1 MGVTCINAGKRR
13 IKLTDL
19 MAKEFQ
25 EELMQGENMVF
36 CHQCQQKTNSTKQIK
51 LLKYPHYLN
60 VTLKM
65 FDATGQKL
73 PKLISVPFH
82 LNLINSGI
90 ANTNYMLVSFII
102 HSGVMSDQG
111 HYTQIGRSVSDTK
124 KAWRLKNSSSNWS
137 EYGDWTYSNDEI
149 KRSVKMQKIK
159 NVLGL
164 GRVSSSFEC
173 AYNLTFLR
181 MEDIHGIAI
190 PQMPNVPLY
199 PNEPEYENVTIED
212 WNNENDDNNYHYE
225 YYNDYDYDFV
235 EKNKSDVNKSQIN
248 TNDQSSY
255 VTLNMDNAVS
265 VTGNYNYNNHTAT
278 RSNDNDCN
286 ILTIMTKDCDQKEME
301 MDYKEG
307 DNDIDMVQSS
317 MLNLPKL

>member
-1 MGVTCINAGKRR
+1 
-13 IKLTDL
+13 

-25 EELMQGENMVF
+25 EELMEGENVVF
-36 CHQCQQKTNSTKQIK
+36 CHQCQKKTNSTKQIK
-51 LLKYPHYLN
+51 LLKYPRYLN
-60 VTLKM
+60 ITLKM

-73 PKLISVPFH
+73 PKLVSVPFH
-82 LNLINSGI
+82 LNLINSGY

-124 KAWRLKNSSSNWS
+124 NAWRQKNSSSNWS
-137 EYGDWTYSNDEI
+137 EYGDWIYSNDEI
-149 KRSVKMQKIK
+149 KRRIKIQKIK

-164 GRVSSSFEC
+164 GRVTSSFEC
-173 AYNLTFLR
+173 AYNITYLR

-212 WNNENDDNNYHYE
+212 WPNENYDNDCDYE
-225 YYNDYDYDFV
+225 YQNDYDIV
-235 EKNKSDVNKSQIN
+235 VNHEEKNKSDVN
-248 TNDQSSY
+248 THDQSSY
-255 VTLNMDNAVS
+255 GTLNMDNAIS
-265 VTGNYNYNNHTAT
+265 VTDNHNYNNHSAPI
-278 RSNDNDCN
+278 SNDNNCN
-286 ILTIMTKDCDQKEME
+286 ILTIMSNDCDQNQME
-301 MDYKEG
+301 MDYKEE

>member
-1 MGVTCINAGKRR
+1 
-13 IKLTDL
+13 

-25 EELMQGENMVF
+25 EELMEGENMVF
-36 CHQCQQKTNSTKQIK
+36 CHQCQKKTNSTKQIK
-51 LLKYPHYLN
+51 LLKYPRYLN
-60 VTLKM
+60 ITLKM

-73 PKLISVPFH
+73 PKLVSVPFH
-82 LNLINSGI
+82 LNLINSGY

-124 KAWRLKNSSSNWS
+124 NAWRQKNSSSNWS
-137 EYGDWTYSNDEI
+137 EYGDWIYSNDEI
-149 KRSVKMQKIK
+149 KRRIKIQKIK

-164 GRVSSSFEC
+164 GRVTSSFEC
-173 AYNLTFLR
+173 AYNITYLR

-212 WNNENDDNNYHYE
+212 WPNENYDNDCDYE
-225 YYNDYDYDFV
+225 YQNDYDIV
-235 EKNKSDVNKSQIN
+235 VNHEEKNKSDVN
-248 TNDQSSY
+248 THDQSSY
-255 VTLNMDNAVS
+255 GTLNMDNAIS
-265 VTGNYNYNNHTAT
+265 VTDNHNYNNHSAPI
-278 RSNDNDCN
+278 SNDNNCN
-286 ILTIMTKDCDQKEME
+286 ILTIMSNDCDQNQME
-301 MDYKEG
+301 MDYKEE